1 MTLPYGDYSEKAFE
15 KFSYLTDE
23 AAKRTG
29 NTSLLLCDVSGKLTI
44 WNTSEKGQYRGTQKI
59 VYQAEP

>member
-1 MTLPYGDYSEKAFE
+1 MTLAYGNYSEKAFE
-15 KFSYLTDE
+15 TFSQLTDE

-44 WNTSEKGQYRGTQKI
+44 WNTSQRGQYRGRQKI
-59 VYQAEP
+59 VYQANP